1 MNISKSVTEA
11 LYIHRKNQKWLC
23 EKLDCSPA
31 YVSSICVGKKNIG
44 RNKIREI
51 AEAFGMQVS
60 DFIKLGE
67 SNEAGE

>member
-1 MNISKSVTEA
+1 MNIAKSVTEA
-11 LYIHRKNQKWLC
+11 LYNARKNQKWLC

-31 YVSSICVGKKNIG
+31 YVSAICLGKKDVG

-51 AEAFGMQVS
+51 AEAFDMSVS

-67 SNEAGE
+67 